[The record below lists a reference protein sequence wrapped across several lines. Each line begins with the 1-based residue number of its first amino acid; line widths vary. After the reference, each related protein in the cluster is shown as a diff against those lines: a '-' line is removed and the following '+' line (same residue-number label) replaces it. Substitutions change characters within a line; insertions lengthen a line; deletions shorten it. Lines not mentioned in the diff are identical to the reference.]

1 MPPVDTERTRLL
13 VLFGGR
19 SAEHEVSCVTAVSV
33 LRAVDPARYE
43 VVPVGI
49 TQQGRWVLAE
59 EAQRLLEAG
68 GPAALPPALE
78 ARGTALEPFEAL
90 APTAGPVVVFP
101 LLHGPFGE
109 DGTVQGLCELAD
121 VPYVGSGVLGSAA
134 AMDKLTTKHLL
145 VAAGL
150 PVPRFFGLRENEIG
164 AGVAE
169 RVTAELGWPAFVK
182 PANLGSSVG
191 VSKVVGP
198 DALGVALAEALR
210 FDEWVVVEEGVA
222 GREIEC
228 GVLGDL
234 EPEASVPGEVRPS
247 RDFYDYEDKYLEGKA
262 ELLVP
267 APLPEEVVAEVQR
280 LSLAA
285 FRAVRAE
292 GMARV
297 DFFYEEGGRGL
308 LINEVNT
315 IPGFTPISMYPRMW
329 EASGVPYPILVDR
342 LVQLALGRHARRQGR
357 VGRGRN
363 A

>member
-1 MPPVDTERTRLL
+1 MPVSGPDRVRLL

-19 SAEHEVSCVTAVSV
+19 SAEHEVSCITAVSV

-49 TQQGRWVLAE
+49 TPEGRWVLAD
-59 EAQRLLEAG
+59 EAQRLLEG
-68 GPAALPPALE
+68 GGVEALPPALE
-78 ARGTALEPFEAL
+78 ARGTAVEPFETL
-90 APTAGPVVVFP
+90 APSGGPLVVFP

-109 DGTVQGLCELAD
+109 DGTVQGLCELAG

-134 AMDKLTTKHLL
+134 AMDKVTTKHLL
-145 VAAGL
+145 LAAGL
-150 PVPRFFGLRENEIG
+150 PVPRFLGLRENEIG
-164 AGVAE
+164 AGLVGRVA
-169 RVTAELGWPAFVK
+169 AELGWPTFVK
-182 PANLGSSVG
+182 PANLWSSVG
-191 VSKVVGP
+191 VSKVDGP
-198 DALGVALAEALR
+198 DGLEAAVAEALR
-210 FDEWVVVEEGVA
+210 YDEWVVLEEGVA

-234 EPEASVPGEVRPS
+234 EPQASVPGEVRPS
-247 RDFYDYEDKYLEGKA
+247 RDFYDYEDKYVEGKA

-267 APLPEEVVAEVQR
+267 APLPDGVRAEVQR

-297 DFFYEEGGRGL
+297 DFFYEEGERGL
-308 LINEVNT
+308 LVNEINT

-329 EASGVPYPILVDR
+329 EASGVPYPALVDR
-342 LVQLALGRHARRQGR
+342 LVELALERHARREGR
-357 VGRGRN
+357 IGRGRSG
-363 A
+363 